1 MSHPVRWVSWWREAA
16 AALAKI
22 DVLKADQKE
31 VEKSIARTVKV
42 LDEEVG
48 DVLEKDLF
56 LETASSLM
64 SPKHGPKS
72 WALCEKQK

>member
-1 MSHPVRWVSWWREAA
+1 
-16 AALAKI
+16 
-22 DVLKADQKE
+22 

-72 WALCEKQK
+72 